1 MAERQKTYLLEFTN
15 GQSSTTMV
23 SEKATAFLFCF
34 IWKETQNKSVTMNGV
49 PVVLVLELVLE
60 RLKGQKKV
68 YT

>member
-1 MAERQKTYLLEFTN
+1 
-15 GQSSTTMV
+15 MV